1 MRWRAGSRAGSGA
14 GDRPPARVRRW
25 CEQSVAGLRRAA
37 ASRLR
42 PWRPAVEADVCGKR
56 GRRLRRA
63 VARAARCHLEALGVT
78 PPGHL
83 LVVVQ
88 RTVTM
93 EGRPLQALLQV
104 FEDAPGVTRH
114 VLYIAL
120 TVGARR
126 SSDED
131 VVATLRQQLQHVVAS
146 ELGTARLVA
155 LEAPAA
161 AAAAAAAGSVDD
173 APEPSPLDEL
183 MLPGP
188 AAPDRN
194 GAFPADVARG
204 ER

>member
-1 MRWRAGSRAGSGA
+1 MW
-14 GDRPPARVRRW
+14 
-25 CEQSVAGLRRAA
+25 RAA
-37 ASRLR
+37 ASRMR

-56 GRRLRRA
+56 GRRLRRQ
-63 VARAARCHLEALGVT
+63 VARAARGHLEALGVT

-88 RTVTM
+88 RTVTI

-131 VVATLRQQLQHVVAS
+131 VVATLRQQLQHVVAA
-146 ELGTARLVA
+146 ELGAPRVVA
-155 LEAPAA
+155 LAAPAGTA
-161 AAAAAAAGSVDD
+161 AAESIDD

-194 GAFPADVARG
+194 GAFPADVARN

>member
-1 MRWRAGSRAGSGA
+1 M
-14 GDRPPARVRRW
+14 AR
-25 CEQSVAGLRRAA
+25 S
-37 ASRLR
+37 
-42 PWRPAVEADVCGKR
+42 
-56 GRRLRRA
+56 
-63 VARAARCHLEALGVT
+63 HLQALGVT

-104 FEDAPGVTRH
+104 FEDASGRTRH

-120 TVGARR
+120 TAGGRR

-131 VVATLRQQLQHVVAS
+131 VVATLRQQLQHVVAA

-161 AAAAAAAGSVDD
+161 PPAAGSVDSR
-173 APEPSPLDEL
+173 PEPSLLDDL
-183 MLPGP
+183 MLPDRTTVGGALPLRGGDDDGDADLRHAGPSDEATGVLATLACWLP
-188 AAPDRN
+188 AAVRTSCGRAGTPNR
-194 GAFPADVARG
+194 RL
-204 ER
+204 

>member
-1 MRWRAGSRAGSGA
+1 MASRKSRRERSGGS
-14 GDRPPARVRRW
+14 PPARVRRW
-25 CEQSVAGLRRAA
+25 CQRRVAGLWRAA

-56 GRRLRRA
+56 GRRLRRQ
-63 VARAARCHLEALGVT
+63 VARAARGHLRALGVT

-104 FEDAPGVTRH
+104 FEDAPGRTRH

-131 VVATLRQQLQHVVAS
+131 VVAMLRQQLRHVVAS
-146 ELGTARLVA
+146 ELGAPRPVA
-155 LEAPAA
+155 VEAPAEPPA
-161 AAAAAAAGSVDD
+161 AVGVDP

-183 MLPGP
+183 MLPG
-188 AAPDRN
+188 ATASDRN

-204 ER
+204 GR

>member
-1 MRWRAGSRAGSGA
+1 MASRKSRRERSGGS
-14 GDRPPARVRRW
+14 PPARVRRW

-104 FEDAPGVTRH
+104 FENAPGVTRH

-161 AAAAAAAGSVDD
+161 AGSVDD